1 MPKRQKRKVFLLHPT
16 RREIY
21 KAICELPGIY
31 FYNLINELAETDR
44 ISLSFGTLSH
54 HLKKLQESGLIASTK
69 IDGKRV
75 YYPKQLRNPEIERT
89 FTLLRNENAR
99 KIFLYIVNND
109 KCYQNEI
116 ARALGLHHDTIS
128 YHAEKLAQE
137 TLIET
142 EKEAKIVKFTIG
154 ERGKQ
159 LLQGSLNLIT
169 SQFVHFL
176 ESKIKEGCL
185 TPQVIDQTPTSVTI
199 RISCPREDDIEF
211 SINLKDWIFTEEEIP
226 AEDHIDSSPKTAQ
239 PLI

>member
-31 FYNLINELAETDR
+31 FYNLINELTESDR
-44 ISLSFGTLSH
+44 ASLSFGTLSH
-54 HLKKLQESGLIASTK
+54 HLRKLEESGLIASTK

-75 YYPKQLRNPEIERT
+75 YYPKRLRDPEIERT

-99 KIFLYIVNND
+99 KIFLYIVNNEN
-109 KCYQNEI
+109 CYQNEI
-116 ARALGLHHDTIS
+116 ARALGLHHDTVS
-128 YHAEKLAQE
+128 YHAEKLIE
-137 TLIET
+137 ESLIEK
-142 EKEAKIVKFTIG
+142 EKDAKVVKFTVG
-154 ERGKQ
+154 ERGRQ

-169 SQFVHFL
+169 AQFVHFL

-185 TPQVIDQTPTSVTI
+185 TPQVIEQTPTSVTI

-211 SINLKDWIFTEEEIP
+211 SINLKDWIFSEEEVVE
-226 AEDHIDSSPKTAQ
+226 EDQLGSSPKTAH
-239 PLI
+239 PVA

>member
-31 FYNLINELAETDR
+31 FYNLINELADSER
-44 ISLSFGTLSH
+44 ASLSFGTLSH
-54 HLKKLQESGLIASTK
+54 HLRKLEESGLIASTK

-75 YYPKQLRNPEIERT
+75 YYPKRLRDPEIERT

-99 KIFLYIVNND
+99 KIFLYIVNNEN
-109 KCYQNEI
+109 CYQNEI
-116 ARALGLHHDTIS
+116 ARALGLHHDTVS
-128 YHAEKLAQE
+128 YHAEKLAE
-137 TLIET
+137 EFLIEK
-142 EKEAKIVKFTIG
+142 EKDSKVVKFTVG

-169 SQFVHFL
+169 AQYVHFL
-176 ESKIKEGCL
+176 ETKIKEGCL
-185 TPQVIDQTPTSVTI
+185 TPQVIEQTPTSVTI

-211 SINLKDWIFTEEEIP
+211 SINLKDWIFSEEEVADDDIYGTP
-226 AEDHIDSSPKTAQ
+226 PKTAN
-239 PLI
+239 PVA